1 MKPKVYIET
10 TIPSYLTARPSRDL
24 IIAAHQQITHEWW
37 GKRSDFDLYVSR
49 LVQLECQAGDPDAA
63 SARMIAIAGLP
74 ILEPFDAVGTLAEEL
89 IRNVPLPS
97 KASDD
102 ALHIALSAVHGMNY
116 LLTWNCAHIANATLR
131 KRVESICRT
140 LGYDPPLICTPDE
153 LRKLG
158 DKP

>member
-37 GKRSDFDLYVSR
+37 LKRGDFDLYVSR
-49 LVQLECQAGDPDAA
+49 LVQLECQAGDPEAA
-63 SARMIAIAGLP
+63 TARLAAL
-74 ILEPFDAVGTLAEEL
+74 VGVPVLDQREDVLGLAEEL
-89 IRNVPLPS
+89 MWNVPLPT

-102 ALHIALSAVHGMNY
+102 AFHIALSTVHEMNY
-116 LLTWNCAHIANATLR
+116 LLTWNCTHIANATLR
-131 KRVESICRT
+131 IRVESISRT
-140 LGYDPPLICTPDE
+140 LGYEPPLICTPDE